1 MTHYIVAR
9 IKGTITL
16 TGGRAFFVPAGYKKE
31 KAMRDAES
39 MKIEMSYEELVG
51 AYAPIWDAS
60 RMIERLKELAGGDG
74 FADEFF
80 TAMEYK
86 LDSAQAPLK
95 KRIDEIEEENPDH
108 FS

>member
-1 MTHYIVAR
+1 MSAIA
-9 IKGTITL
+9 L
-16 TGGRAFFVPAGYKKE
+16 TGGRAFFVPAGYTKE
-31 KAMRDAES
+31 KAMSDAES
-39 MKIEMSYEELVG
+39 MKIEMSYDELVS

-60 RMIERLKELAGGDG
+60 RMIERLKEKAGGDG
-74 FADEFF
+74 LADEFF

-95 KRIDEIEEENPDH
+95 ERIDQIEKENPDQ

>member
-1 MTHYIVAR
+1 
-9 IKGTITL
+9 
-16 TGGRAFFVPAGYKKE
+16 
-31 KAMRDAES
+31 MRDAES
-39 MKIEMSYEELVG
+39 MKIEISYDELVS

-60 RMIERLKELAGGDG
+60 RMIDRLKEKMGGGG

-86 LDSAQAPLK
+86 LESAQAPLK
-95 KRIDEIEEENPDH
+95 ERIDQVEKENPDQ

>member
-1 MTHYIVAR
+1 MS
-9 IKGTITL
+9 
-16 TGGRAFFVPAGYKKE
+16 
-31 KAMRDAES
+31 DAES
-39 MKIEMSYEELVG
+39 MKIEMSYDELVS

-60 RMIERLKELAGGDG
+60 RMIERLKEKIGGDG
-74 FADEFF
+74 FANEFF

-95 KRIDEIEEENPDH
+95 ERIDQLEKENPDQ